1 MTPEDFNRPHEFLLT
16 AEAAALLRLSKRTL
30 EKYRM
35 TGIGGPP
42 FVRIGGRVLY
52 RRADLEN
59 WLAANLW
66 RSTSEEM
73 AAAR

>member
-1 MTPEDFNRPHEFLLT
+1 MAAEHFHSPNQFLLT
-16 AEAAALLRLSKRTL
+16 TEAAALLRLSKRTL

-59 WLAANLW
+59 WLAATLR
-66 RSTSEEM
+66 RSTSEKM
-73 AAAR
+73 AAA